1 MKILILG
8 VNGAISSNLA
18 KFLKENNFE
27 VYGTS
32 SKSIKNI
39 YCLETYTLSLGE
51 SLPSFEYLFDFV
63 IHSTYDKNASVED
76 NINSTILW
84 AKELKNI
91 GVKNQLFISS
101 ISAISDNN
109 SPYAIIKNKT
119 EKYFLENN
127 MHIIRP
133 GLVIGKGNGLFS
145 SMVKK
150 VRQLPIMP
158 LINNGSQK
166 IKYIGLHD
174 LIQEIFHILINQ
186 EKNRIMNLFYPNN
199 LTLKNL
205 LLEISR
211 YINKRILFIN
221 IPYSFIF
228 YTVRFFEII
237 HVNIG
242 INCSNIKG
250 LVENQID
257 LESDIIYEK
266 GIDILLKEELS

>member
-8 VNGAISSNLA
+8 VNGAISGCLA

-32 SKSIKNI
+32 SKSIKNV
-39 YCLETYTLSLGE
+39 YCLKTYMLSLGE
-51 SLPSFEYLFDFV
+51 NLPKFEYSFDFV
-63 IHSTYDKNASVED
+63 IHSTYNKDASVEE
-76 NINSTILW
+76 NISSTILW
-84 AKELKNI
+84 AKQLKNI

-101 ISAISDNN
+101 ISAISSNN
-109 SPYAIIKNKT
+109 SPYAIIKKET

-127 MHIIRP
+127 MFIIRP

-150 VRQLPIMP
+150 VKQSPIIP
-158 LINNGSQK
+158 LVNNGSQK
-166 IKYIGLHD
+166 IKYIGLDD
-174 LIQEIFHILINQ
+174 LIQEIFNILVGRQ
-186 EKNRIMNLFYPNN
+186 KNRVLNLFYKNE
-199 LTLKNL
+199 LTLKFL
-205 LLEISR
+205 LLQISKS
-211 YINKRILFIN
+211 INKRVLFIN

-257 LESDIIYEK
+257 LKSDINYVKEVNALIEK
-266 GIDILLKEELS
+266 V